1 MPDLDKLPV
10 PQYAPEQPYH
20 YDYDNLP
27 LKTLAER
34 DVLISNAVDKID
46 GILAD
51 AAGSTASLADRLD
64 VSLNADGTIS
74 VATIDDTNHNIA
86 KHEDAYN
93 STAVGAG
100 TTTVGVSELAAYQA
114 LGFPSLTSTVSF
126 VRMLDAERNKLANI
140 QPDATQLTVEFPGA
154 TPAIFGYTNPTLT
167 VADSGTIAWAWDG
180 TSISAGVVGSF
191 TNPHRHYYNLQPY
204 NPSVDYQ
211 TYYTNNVSTAFMT
224 DSLRVFVNGVRL
236 PQYDALNTVYAY
248 IPSST
253 FSGGQPASWTQ
264 NYFTPDPVNG
274 AFSLYT
280 PISSGDTITIDFDE
294 DLS

>member
-10 PQYAPEQPYH
+10 PQYAAEQPYH

-64 VSLNADGTIS
+64 ESLNADGTIS
-74 VATIDDTNHNIA
+74 VSTIDDTNHNIA

-100 TTTVGVSELAAYQA
+100 TTTVDAGELLAYQG
-114 LGFPSLTSTVSF
+114 LGFPSLTSPVSF
-126 VRMLDAERNKLANI
+126 VRMLDVERNKLANVQTGATNLTI
-140 QPDATQLTVEFPGA
+140 SFPDATV
-154 TPAIFGYTNPTLT
+154 AIFGDTNPTLT
-167 VADSGTIAWAWDG
+167 ISDSPTVAWAWDG
-180 TSISAGVVGSF
+180 SSISAGVVGSF
-191 TNPHRHYYNLQPY
+191 TNPHQHYYNSIPY

-211 TYYTNNVSTAFMT
+211 NYQTTISSTPFMSG
-224 DSLRVFVNGVRL
+224 SLRVYVNGVRL
-236 PQYDALNTVYAY
+236 PEYDALNTVYAY
-248 IPSST
+248 VPSST
-253 FSGGQPASWTQ
+253 FSGGQPASWSQ
-264 NYFTPDPVNG
+264 NYFDPDPTG
-274 AFSLYT
+274 GTFALYAA
-280 PISSGDTITIDFDE
+280 IDSGDTITIDFDI